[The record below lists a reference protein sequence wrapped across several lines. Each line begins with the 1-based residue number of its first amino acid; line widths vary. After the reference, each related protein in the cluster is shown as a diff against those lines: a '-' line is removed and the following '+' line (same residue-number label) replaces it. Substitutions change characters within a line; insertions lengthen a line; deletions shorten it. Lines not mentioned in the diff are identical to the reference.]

1 MSDIIT
7 AVIVYLG
14 GTGLVAYLLRNWI
27 VERLRQSI
35 KHEYDQKIERL
46 RAQLL
51 SENATI
57 IEKYKSELSREA
69 SVLAIAHK
77 SLSES
82 VSIAQRQRVDG
93 VSVLWKALI
102 SVRNHSPGIFG
113 LLDVLQPDEY
123 SRLYG
128 HDFKAFNPEIS
139 PEDIKLMCGGELG
152 TIESIRPFVGEYLW
166 FLFYVYQAVHLR
178 IAVRFA
184 GEWTKG
190 QFSPWY
196 QDSPTLQFLETFF
209 TGEEMSQFRE
219 LKFGQI
225 VFMRELLES
234 KFLAA
239 AERVI
244 SGQTAANFTA
254 EEAAR
259 ISKAVSEAERYTR
272 GL

>member
-14 GTGLVAYLLRNWI
+14 GTGLVAYLLRNWL

-35 KHEYDQKIERL
+35 KYEYDQKIERL

-57 IEKYKSELSREA
+57 IEKYKSVLSREA

-77 SLSES
+77 SLNES

-93 VSVLWKALI
+93 VSELWKALI

-123 SRLYG
+123 STLHG
-128 HDFKAFNPEIS
+128 HNFKAFKPEIS
-139 PEDIKLMCGGELG
+139 PEDIKLMCGDELG
-152 TIESIRPFVGEYLW
+152 TIERVRPFVGEYLW

-196 QDSPTLQFLETFF
+196 QDSPTIQLLETFL
-209 TGEEMSQFRE
+209 TGEEMSQFLE

-225 VFMRELLES
+225 RFTRELLES

-259 ISKAVSEAERYTR
+259 INKAVSETR
-272 GL
+272 QNTTF

>member
-7 AVIVYLG
+7 AVIIYLG
-14 GTGLVAYLLRNWI
+14 GTGLAAYLLRNWL

-69 SVLAIAHK
+69 SVLAVALK

-82 VSIAQRQRVDG
+82 ASIAQRQRVDG
-93 VSVLWKALI
+93 VSELWKALI
-102 SVRNHSPGIFG
+102 SVRDHSPGIFV

-123 SRLYG
+123 STLRG

-139 PEDIKLMCGGELG
+139 PEDIKLMSGGELE
-152 TIESIRPFVGEYLW
+152 TIESVRPFVGEYLW

-184 GEWTKG
+184 SEWTKG

-196 QDSPTLQFLETFF
+196 QDSPTVQFLETFL

-219 LKFGQI
+219 HKFGQI
-225 VFMRELLES
+225 RFMQELLER

-259 ISKAVSEAERYTR
+259 INKAGSEAEQDTIF
-272 GL
+272 